1 MILGSKNEVAAVA
14 GYQSDMPAFAGVLSD
29 QEINAVIAFIKSRWP
44 EPVRAQQQTIDQLDR
59 QR

>member
-1 MILGSKNEVAAVA
+1 MAWVGGP